1 MSLCK
6 MKKQFE
12 ENISLIVAL
21 VAASCCIFMFW
32 LGWDMGEKSHAIK
45 DTTLYSEEDLTGSY
59 NVGFEDGLHE
69 AEEASMASHTE
80 IVENWLC
87 NLQDVTINGEV
98 VHIVDGNGEEWV
110 ITCE

>member
-1 MSLCK
+1 
-6 MKKQFE
+6 MKIK
-12 ENISLIVAL
+12 ENIIL
-21 VAASCCIFMFW
+21 VAALLATLCSIFMFY
-32 LGWDMGEKSHAIK
+32 LGWDMGEKSYQIK

-69 AEEASMASHTE
+69 VEEASMASHTE
-80 IVENWLC
+80 IIENWLC

-110 ITCE
+110 ITAE

>member
-1 MSLCK
+1 
-6 MKKQFE
+6 MKNQVK
-12 ENISLIVAL
+12 ENIVLIAAL
-21 VAASCCIFMFW
+21 VAAVCSIFMFW

-69 AEEASMASHTE
+69 AEEASMASQIE
-80 IVENWLC
+80 IVESWLC
-87 NLQDVTINGEV
+87 NLESVTINDEV
-98 VHIVDGNGEEWV
+98 VHIIDGNGEEWV

>member
-1 MSLCK
+1 
-6 MKKQFE
+6 MKIK
-12 ENISLIVAL
+12 ENIIL
-21 VAASCCIFMFW
+21 VAALIATICSIFMFW

-80 IVENWLC
+80 IVESWFC
-87 NLQDVTINGEV
+87 NLESVTINGEV

-110 ITCE
+110 ITAE

>member
-1 MSLCK
+1 
-6 MKKQFE
+6 MKNQVK
-12 ENISLIVAL
+12 ENIVLIAAL
-21 VAASCCIFMFW
+21 VSAVCSIFMFW

-69 AEEASMASHTE
+69 AEESSMASQIE
-80 IVENWLC
+80 IVESWLC
-87 NLQDVTINGEV
+87 NLKSVTINGEV

-110 ITCE
+110 ITAE

>member
-1 MSLCK
+1 

-45 DTTLYSEEDLTGSY
+45 DTTLYSEEDLTSSY
-59 NVGFEDGLHE
+59 QNGYNDALTE
-69 AEEASMASHTE
+69 AEEASMASQIE
-80 IVENWLC
+80 VVESWMS

-110 ITCE
+110 ITAE

>member
-1 MSLCK
+1 
-6 MKKQFE
+6 MKNTIK
-12 ENISLIVAL
+12 ENIGLIVAL
-21 VAASCCIFMFW
+21 VATICSIFMFY
-32 LGWDMGEKSHAIK
+32 LGWDMGEKSHAIR
-45 DTTLYSEEDLTGSY
+45 DNTIYSEEDLTSSY
-59 NVGFEDGLHE
+59 QNGYNDALTE
-69 AEEASMASHTE
+69 AEEASMASHTK

>member
-1 MSLCK
+1 
-6 MKKQFE
+6 MKNQVK

-45 DTTLYSEEDLTGSY
+45 DTTLYSEEDLTSSY
-59 NVGFEDGLHE
+59 QNGYNDALTE

-80 IVENWLC
+80 IVESWLC
-87 NLQDVTINGEV
+87 NLQDVTINDEV

-110 ITCE
+110 ITAE

>member
-1 MSLCK
+1 
-6 MKKQFE
+6 MKKQFK
-12 ENISLIVAL
+12 ENISLIAAL

-87 NLQDVTINGEV
+87 NLQDVTINGKV

-110 ITCE
+110 ITTE

>member
-1 MSLCK
+1 
-6 MKKQFE
+6 MKNTIK
-12 ENISLIVAL
+12 ENIGLIVAL
-21 VAASCCIFMFW
+21 VATICSIFMFY

-87 NLQDVTINGEV
+87 NLQDVAINGKV

-110 ITCE
+110 ITTE

>member
-1 MSLCK
+1 
-6 MKKQFE
+6 MKIK
-12 ENISLIVAL
+12 ENIIL
-21 VAASCCIFMFW
+21 VAALLTAICSIFMFY
-32 LGWDMGEKSHAIK
+32 LGWDMGEKSYAIK

-87 NLQDVTINGEV
+87 NLQDVTINDDV
-98 VHIVDGNGEEWV
+98 IHIIDGNGEEWI
-110 ITCE
+110 ITGE